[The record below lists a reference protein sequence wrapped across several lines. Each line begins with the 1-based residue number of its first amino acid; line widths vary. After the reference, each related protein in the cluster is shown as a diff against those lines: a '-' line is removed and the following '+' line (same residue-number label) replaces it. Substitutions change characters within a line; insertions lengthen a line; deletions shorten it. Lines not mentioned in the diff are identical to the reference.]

1 MNEKLFDNNYRRMFI
16 KNADF
21 KVLNEYLKGMEK
33 LSKKGGRYLEIY
45 NADIEYLLDDDIFP
59 PDTISLDMFFG
70 NRPNNNSNYTESAIC
85 DTETNLNHINKI
97 IDISHNKNVQDYLNK
112 LNKIEDDLRNDNN
125 IKHTVKNFIDIVV
138 LCSLINSLSESQIQE
153 YFKNITSLIKDN
165 KTAIYEGYKYFD
177 VVLKKHK
184 KKIIIDFIKKM
195 SVLKKNKNNNV
206 NYKLEKDILIQ
217 NSCDIY
223 GFESIMVT
231 ILFNK
236 IYSAYKTMQ
245 K

>member
-1 MNEKLFDNNYRRMFI
+1 MNERLFDNNYRKMFI

-21 KVLNEYLKGMEK
+21 KTLNEYLKGMEK
-33 LSKKGGRYLEIY
+33 LSKKGGKYLEIY
-45 NADIEYLLDDDIFP
+45 NADIEFLLDDDIFP
-59 PDTISLDMFFG
+59 TDTISLNIFFG
-70 NRPNNNSNYTESAIC
+70 NQSTNNFSHTETSIC
-85 DTETNLNHINKI
+85 DTETNIKYINKI
-97 IDISHNKNVQDYLNK
+97 IDNPTVQNHSNV
-112 LNKIEDDLRNDNN
+112 LNKIEYDLRHDKN
-125 IKHTVKNFIDIVV
+125 IKYIIKKFMDIVV
-138 LCSLINSLSESQIQE
+138 SCSSITSLNEQQLQE
-153 YFKNITSLIKDN
+153 YFKNITSLVKDN

-184 KKIIIDFIKKM
+184 KKIIIDFIKQI
-195 SVLKKNKNNNV
+195 SVLKNNKNNNL

-223 GFESIMVT
+223 GFESIMTT

-236 IYSAYKTMQ
+236 IYNAYKQMQ